1 MAWSNQQKRGVF
13 QKLSLFF
20 GLIAGVL
27 VILVEMK
34 LFDGTAFVVVDHI
47 LTGLVVVLAAS
58 LAGNFYFKKA
68 DE

>member
-1 MAWSNQQKRGVF
+1 MAWSNQKKRRLF
-13 QKLSLFF
+13 QNLSLFF

-34 LFDGTAFVVVDHI
+34 AFDDSSYIIVDHI
-47 LTGLVVVLAAS
+47 LTALVVVLAAS
-58 LAGNFYFKKA
+58 LAGNFYFKKK